1 MPLKYAVKLDDE
13 QRTLLKRLLSAG
25 QAPAR
30 KLNHARILLAADQH
44 GPAQNNGAIT
54 RQLGVGRNT
63 VFWVR
68 QRFVQGGLDHS
79 LNHLHPQHLKPYAL
93 SPEAEAHLIVLAC
106 TREPGRSRMSL
117 RLLADKMVELGHV
130 GALSHETVRQTLKK
144 TRSSP
149 TSKSSG

>member
-1 MPLKYAVKLDDE
+1 M
-13 QRTLLKRLLSAG
+13 
-25 QAPAR
+25 PAR

-44 GPAQNNGAIT
+44 GPAQDDEAIT

-63 VFWVR
+63 VFRVR
-68 QRFVQGGLDHS
+68 QRFVEGGLDHAF
-79 LNHLHPQHLKPYAL
+79 NHLHPQHLKPYAL

-117 RLLADKMVELGHV
+117 RLSADKMVELGHV
-130 GALSHETVRQTLKK
+130 EALSHETVRQTLKK

-149 TSKSSG
+149 TSESSG